1 MSKYAIISLELIVKY
16 MSNVTLEGISK
27 VIKVELE
34 PIKEILAEHTK
45 TLTEHTKTLSAHT
58 AALDQLLTEKKN
70 KDDNKIV
77 GDSRLD
83 YLEKWAKQVSQ
94 KFGIEFRP

>member
-1 MSKYAIISLELIVKY
+1 

>member
-1 MSKYAIISLELIVKY
+1 
-16 MSNVTLEGISK
+16 MSNVTLEGIAALL
-27 VIKVELE
+27 KVELK
-34 PIKEILAEHTK
+34 PIRETLVEHTK
-45 TLTEHTKTLSAHT
+45 ILTEHTKILSMHT

-70 KDDNKIV
+70 RDESKTV
-77 GDSRLD
+77 GDGRLE